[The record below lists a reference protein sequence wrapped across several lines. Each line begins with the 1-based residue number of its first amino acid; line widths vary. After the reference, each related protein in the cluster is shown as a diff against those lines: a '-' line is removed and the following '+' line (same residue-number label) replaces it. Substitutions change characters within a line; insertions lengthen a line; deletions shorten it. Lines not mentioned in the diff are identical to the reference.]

1 MRTEEVEACVVGGGP
16 GGLMAGLLLARQG
29 VRVTVLEK
37 HPDFLRDFRGD
48 TVHPSTLRVIAEL
61 GLLDDFLKIP
71 HAEAP
76 AMTMET
82 AMGPAVFADFRRLP
96 GRFRFMAFM
105 PQWDVLDFLAGA
117 ARTYPGFRLEQQ
129 AEVTEVTEDAGGR
142 VTGVVAKTPDGPL
155 EVRAKLVIGADGRRS
170 AVRACAGLRVKGDTA
185 PMDALW
191 FRLSRT
197 EGETVPT
204 IKAGAGYLVVCIN
217 RGTYWQ
223 SVQMIPKGGYE
234 AARAAGIDR
243 FRAEVARA
251 HPVFAGRLADEIG
264 DWDDIKLLDVRVDR
278 LRRWYRAGLLCI
290 GDAAHAMS
298 PAGGVGIN
306 LAVQDAVAA
315 ARVLGPVLRS
325 GRTPTVAEL
334 RSVQRRRELPMRVV
348 QLMQLHLLGDLYP
361 SASRRGTDRP
371 LVVRLCRR
379 FPFVPR
385 LLARLIALGVRP
397 EPIGGTTHV
406 RP

>member
-1 MRTEEVEACVVGGGP
+1 MRTEEVDACVVGGGP
-16 GGLMAGLLLARQG
+16 GGLMTGLLLARQG

-48 TVHPSTLRVIAEL
+48 TVHPSTLRVMDEL
-61 GLLDDFLKIP
+61 GLLQDFLKIP
-71 HAEAP
+71 HAKAE

-96 GRFRFMAFM
+96 GAFRFMAFM

-117 ARTYPGFRLEQQ
+117 ARDLPGFRLEQR
-129 AEVTEVTEDAGGR
+129 AEVTDVIEERGT

-155 EVRAKLVIGADGRRS
+155 EVRAKLVVGADGRRS
-170 AVRACAGLRVKGDTA
+170 AVRASGGLDVKGDAA

-234 AARAAGIDR
+234 AVRAAGLDR

-251 HPVFAGRLADEIG
+251 HPGFAGRLAEEIR

-278 LRRWYRAGLLCI
+278 LRRWYRPGLLCI

-315 ARVLGPVLRS
+315 ARILGPALRA
-325 GRTPTVAEL
+325 GRAPSEAEL
-334 RSVQRRRELPMRVV
+334 RSVQRRRELPMRVI

-361 SASRRGTDRP
+361 SASRKGTDRP
-371 LVVRLCRR
+371 LVVRMCRR
-379 FPFVPR
+379 FPVVPR
-385 LLARLIALGVRP
+385 VLARLIALGIRP
-397 EPIGGTTHV
+397 EPVGGAARV